1 MRCHK
6 VSLLVISQIIIIGN
20 SGCTSIFPPDL
31 SNVRVCDSL
40 DTSGSCPIDKTSFEN
55 KKQKFFV
62 TADIKNVPN
71 DTSIKIDWKY
81 LPSTGSLA
89 GKEVPLTKSTI
100 QTKKSAKFVVTSI
113 DSPSSG
119 WQLGTYRVQL
129 SSSKVNDSKPYI
141 KEFSVTP

>member
-6 VSLLVISQIIIIGN
+6 VSLIVISQIIIIGN
-20 SGCTSIFPPDL
+20 SGCTWFLPPDL

-40 DTSGSCPIDKTSFEN
+40 DTNGSCSIDRASFKSN
-55 KKQKFFV
+55 KQKFFV
-62 TADIKNVPN
+62 AADIKNIPN
-71 DTSIKIDWKY
+71 DTSIKVDWKY

-89 GKEVPLTKSTI
+89 GKEVPLTASTI

-141 KEFSVTP
+141 KEFTVTP